1 MAKKRTPE
9 ELARIK
15 ARKEFVQ
22 SNPELDPAEARKRFF
37 VQTRVRELQKSGADV
52 TRERRAALRQKFLSG
67 DVQRQ
72 GFYTPTDV
80 AKFTGSGST
89 GGSTGSSTS
98 GNTGGSTTKK
108 VVPRNRGMLPTP
120 VPSKGE
126 IIKAPSASA
135 QKGWDAEY
143 GVERSNSNW
152 YERNVAK
159 PLQRY
164 GATNPVGV
172 PGQAAKDV
180 LFGARNL
187 VNETLG
193 SMAATFTNPAI
204 NTVAGW
210 VGKKPKL
217 RQAGALEAAIT
228 TAGTILDISTA
239 GGSKPLTTA
248 LSKAAQKGSQSLLK
262 KNAVG
267 TATAL
272 SNVARKS
279 KAAIEA
285 AEQARMFPRVS
296 GLENLTQSGRGVAA
310 PGAFPAKKYS
320 RMKDVYYDLNSGVPA
335 DVVSAKKAL
344 LKPPGKPSRS
354 TPRVAKKNE
363 PEFISGGLDGTPT
376 FKNPTGTKTPR
387 RKKATETP
395 GYSSFYKNRQTC

>member
-52 TRERRAALRQKFLSG
+52 TKERRAALRQKFLSG

-80 AKFTGSGST
+80 AKFTSS
-89 GGSTGSSTS
+89 GSTGSSTS

-228 TAGTILDISTA
+228 TAGTILDITTA

-262 KNAVG
+262 KNMVG

-285 AEQARMFPRVS
+285 AENLRMFPKVK
-296 GLENLTQSGRGVAA
+296 GLDNLTS
-310 PGAFPAKKYS
+310 PTTK
-320 RMKDVYYDLNSGVPA
+320 
-335 DVVSAKKAL
+335 VSNKVK
-344 LKPPGKPSRS
+344 
-354 TPRVAKKNE
+354 
-363 PEFISGGLDGTPT
+363 
-376 FKNPTGTKTPR
+376 
-387 RKKATETP
+387 
-395 GYSSFYKNRQTC
+395 SSWRNWWS